1 MSFTV
6 GVIGGWQLS
15 GPLGEERQVRVAV
28 QRLLA
33 FLVLRGRMQQR
44 ALVAGSLW
52 PENSDSRA
60 GANLRSALWHARIE
74 ATGVVEGDGSTVWL
88 CDDVSTD
95 FDDATEVVRA
105 VLLGQPV
112 PSERLAT
119 LQGDVLPGWTDE
131 WVEPARFL
139 HRQLRLLAFER
150 ATRDATVT
158 TTSPPC
164 WGGQERSD
172 R

>member
-1 MSFTV
+1 M
-6 GVIGGWQLS
+6 
-15 GPLGEERQVRVAV
+15 
-28 QRLLA
+28 
-33 FLVLRGRMQQR
+33 
-44 ALVAGSLW
+44 AGSLW
-52 PENSDSRA
+52 PDSPRTPRRR
-60 GANLRSALWHARIE
+60 NLRSALWHARIE
-74 ATGVVEGDGSTVWL
+74 TTGVVDGDGSTLWL
-88 CDDVSTD
+88 CDDVRTD

-139 HRQLRLLAFER
+139 HRQLRLLACER
-150 ATRDATVT
+150 ATRDAAVT

-164 WGGQERSD
+164 W
-172 R
+172 